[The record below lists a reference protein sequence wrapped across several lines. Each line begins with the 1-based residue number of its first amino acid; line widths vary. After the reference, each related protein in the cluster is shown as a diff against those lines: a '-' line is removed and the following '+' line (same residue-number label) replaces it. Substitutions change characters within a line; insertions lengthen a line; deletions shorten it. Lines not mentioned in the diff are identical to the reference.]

1 MLNDVVTIKKKHEDA
16 ATTLFD
22 RVMLGREAKY
32 IIAISGEVG
41 VGKCEIA
48 HVLGR
53 KLIREGIRVKVLH
66 LDNYYIIPPTERLDW
81 RKKNGIDKIGFEE
94 YDWQKI
100 NSIFDDFMN
109 NRKSVI
115 PIVDLFTLQVDE
127 LHTDFSGIEMLII
140 EGLYSI
146 RVAQANLRV
155 FIELTYNDTWEEQ
168 FMAQKEVLDD
178 FRIQVL
184 KREHTVVQSL
194 KKTADFYIDFDNSD
208 EAFHL

>member
-22 RVMLGREAKY
+22 RVMLDRGEKY

-53 KLIREGIRVKVLH
+53 KLVQEAIHVKLLH
-66 LDNYYIIPPTERLDW
+66 MDNYYIIPPLERMEW

-94 YDWQKI
+94 YDWHKI
-100 NSIFDDFMN
+100 NSILDDFMN

-115 PIVDLFTLQVDE
+115 PIVDLFTQQVDQ
-127 LHTDFSGIEMLII
+127 LHTDFNGIEVLII

-155 FIELTYNDTWEEQ
+155 FIELTYKDTWEEQ
-168 FMAQKEVLDD
+168 MMTQKEVLDD
-178 FRIQVL
+178 FRIEVL

-194 KKTADFYIDFDNSD
+194 NKTADFYIDFDNSD
-208 EAFHL
+208 EAFHW